1 MPDLFLI
8 SVSKTFLFI
17 GRGLCFDGVEF
28 HWRRAASLHCL
39 GGRVR
44 AGAEHLSLGAQKP

>member
-17 GRGLCFDGVEF
+17 GRGLCCDGVEF
-28 HWRRAASLHCL
+28 PWSGDWVGGSEQVLSTCPLVPAA
-39 GGRVR
+39 
-44 AGAEHLSLGAQKP
+44 

>member
-28 HWRRAASLHCL
+28 PWSRDWV
-39 GGRVR
+39 GGSEQV
-44 AGAEHLSLGAQKP
+44 LSTCPLVPGSWKP